1 MAPSALSRLDFG
13 MASLAINAKM
23 KCVATSHDLAT
34 RPTEGLR
41 APLGGEKVDQL
52 KGDRKLAAAPE
63 AA

>member
-1 MAPSALSRLDFG
+1 